1 MGNARWTDHSSKAT
15 YDSFTGSTHGRSTEE
30 IYSGRQMHD
39 SLNPHGVKVRESR
52 DSEAN
57 PKSTPIIMA
66 LDVTGSMGMIADNIA
81 RTGLGVLFTGLLD
94 RKPVSDPHLMFMGVG
109 DANFD
114 SSPLQV
120 SQFEA
125 DARIIEQL
133 TQLYLEHGGGGNDSE
148 SYHLPWY
155 FAAFHTV
162 HDAMER
168 RGRRGYLFTVGD
180 ECPPEPLR
188 REHIHRVLGETVQRD
203 MSAVELLDLVGRVYD
218 TYHIV
223 IQQGH
228 YAKSHVAGV
237 RDSWT
242 KLMGQRVIFLPDY
255 EKLAE
260 TVVTAIQV
268 AEGHDP
274 AEASREWGDSK
285 TAQIVHEAV
294 GRISAPGA

>member
-1 MGNARWTDHSSKAT
+1 MGNARWTDHSSRAT
-15 YDSFTGSTHGRSTEE
+15 YDSFTSSTRGRTTEE
-30 IYSGRQMHD
+30 IYSGRGMNAN
-39 SLNPHGVKVRESR
+39 LNPYGVKVRESR
-52 DSEAN
+52 DSVNN
-57 PKSTPIIMA
+57 PKSTPIIVA

-81 RTGLGVLFTGLLD
+81 RGGLGVLFTGLLD

-114 SSPLQV
+114 SAPLQV

-125 DARIIEQL
+125 DARIVEQL
-133 TQLYLEHGGGGNDSE
+133 AQLFLEHGGGGNDSE

-155 FAAFHTV
+155 FGAFHTV
-162 HDAMER
+162 HDAMEK

-180 ECPPEPLR
+180 ECAPEPLR
-188 REHIHRVLGETVQRD
+188 PEHISKITGDRVERS
-203 MSAVELLDLVGRVYD
+203 MSAQELLSLVGRVYD

-223 IQQGH
+223 IEQGS
-228 YAKSHVAGV
+228 YARGRPQRV
-237 RDSWT
+237 RESWT
-242 KLMGQRVIFLPDY
+242 SLMGQKVIFLPDY

-274 AEASREWGDSK
+274 AEAAREWGDAK
-285 TAQIVHEAV
+285 TAQVVHEAV
-294 GRISAPGA
+294 ARISAPGA